1 MVSCFSEEIKD
12 YFGETVGM
20 YFAFLDFYSSA
31 LILPAAVGFCF
42 YMFEFHKHSLYSLM
56 ILAVFN
62 LIWSTAFMESWKR
75 KANGLAYSWG
85 TNDMKIIGQYMHI
98 VLCIT
103 HVRDARELLTFWL
116 WPKR

>member
-12 YFGETVGM
+12 YFGETIGM

-103 HVRDARELLTFWL
+103 HVRDAGELLTFWL
-116 WPKR
+116 W

>member
-1 MVSCFSEEIKD
+1 
-12 YFGETVGM
+12 M

-31 LILPAAVGFCF
+31 LVLPAGVGLFF

-85 TNDMKIIGQYMHI
+85 TTDIKIIGRTTPPLIYTSDLR
-98 VLCIT
+98 VLTKCGFVL
-103 HVRDARELLTFWL
+103 H
-116 WPKR
+116 